1 MKRAAQIW
9 AAESQARRKPWPT
22 GGSRRLKALLPP
34 LAAALVTAVLA
45 GPALACKGKKTL
57 FSDDFREVDASW
69 ATDGDSI
76 TVEEGRAKIKAN
88 PDAGYRVLYGGALFD
103 DADIC
108 VTVRMPS
115 DVREAGSASAG
126 LIFWA
131 QDNSNYYVFEV
142 AANGMVTLQRLVKG
156 RWLSIIDWRRVD
168 GLNVGV
174 GAKNILRVTTSGNSI
189 ALYVN
194 DVKLGSVKGQQP
206 EGGGQVGLRSESEK
220 TKRDAWKFSDLKVTD
235 PAP

>member
-1 MKRAAQIW
+1 MPEPARDWRSRGKRAL
-9 AAESQARRKPWPT
+9 RP
-22 GGSRRLKALLPP
+22 LLG
-34 LAAALVTAVLA
+34 AVLVSA
-45 GPALACKGKKTL
+45 VSIGPAFACKGKRTL

-115 DVREAGSASAG
+115 DVRDAGSASAG

-142 AANGMVTLQRLVKG
+142 AANGMITLQRLVKG
-156 RWLSIIDWRRVD
+156 RWLSILDWRRVD
-168 GLNVGV
+168 ALNIGV
-174 GAKNILRVTTSGNSI
+174 GAKNVLRVTTSGNSI
-189 ALYVN
+189 VLYVN
-194 DVKLGSVKGQQP
+194 DNRIGSVKGQQP

>member
-1 MKRAAQIW
+1 MSVSVWIFAGTA
-9 AAESQARRKPWPT
+9 S
-22 GGSRRLKALLPP
+22 LKASPDRRGRCRRALRPLLG
-34 LAAALVTAVLA
+34 AVLMSA
-45 GPALACKGKKTL
+45 VFVGPAVACKGKRTL

-115 DVREAGSASAG
+115 DVRDAGSSSAG

-142 AANGMVTLQRLVKG
+142 AANGMITLQRLVKG
-156 RWLSIIDWRRVD
+156 RWLSILDWRRLD
-168 GLNVGV
+168 ALNVGI
-174 GAKNILRVTTSGNSI
+174 GAKNVLRVTTTGNSI
-189 ALYVN
+189 ILYVN
-194 DVKLGSVKGQQP
+194 DTRIGTIKGQP
-206 EGGGQVGLRSESEK
+206 PDGGGQVGLRSESEK